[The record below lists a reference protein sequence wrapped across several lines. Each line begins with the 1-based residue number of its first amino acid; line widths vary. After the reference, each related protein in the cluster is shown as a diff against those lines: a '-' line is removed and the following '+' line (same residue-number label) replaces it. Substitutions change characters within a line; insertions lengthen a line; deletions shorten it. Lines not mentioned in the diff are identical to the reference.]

1 MSTKKVV
8 AHAPNKS
15 VAAQAH
21 KAKKSTTQAP
31 KKVPTQAKP
40 EDEYDWAKHFDELA
54 DDVSDQL
61 YTFLAD
67 TYDELVKSKQ
77 VITKQVLDKYIED
90 FAKDFIPPLLD
101 YVEGFIVCEFEL
113 PTQIDEVEQAEP
125 EQK

>member
-77 VITKQVLDKYIED
+77 VITKQVLDKYI
-90 FAKDFIPPLLD
+90 ALLD
-101 YVEGFIVCEFEL
+101 YVKGFIVCEFEL
-113 PTQIDEVEQAEP
+113 PTQIDEPEQAEP